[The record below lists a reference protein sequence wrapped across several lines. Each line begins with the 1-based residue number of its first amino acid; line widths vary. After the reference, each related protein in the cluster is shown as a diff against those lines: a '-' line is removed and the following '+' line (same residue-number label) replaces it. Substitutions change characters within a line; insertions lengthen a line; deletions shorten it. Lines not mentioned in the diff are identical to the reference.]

1 MRTKSVL
8 LATVL
13 SLLAVGIILLLAA
26 CNGGGGGEESTG
38 DQTSPTEQETQ
49 APAEQ
54 ETQAPAETEEP
65 EEEVAGG
72 DIDPCALVTKEEVEA
87 AVGASVLEPQREDF
101 ANLFT
106 CSYNDPDTPIVRTVS
121 VNVIVAEREDQAR
134 DSYEMFKD
142 LAPDAEAVA
151 GIGDEAFWDSVVKGL
166 DVRLEVLKGKYDISI
181 KIDLSPDGGDA
192 LAIAKELAA
201 KLLGRLP

>member
-1 MRTKSVL
+1 MRAKSVL

-38 DQTSPTEQETQ
+38 DQTTPT
-49 APAEQ
+49 EQ

-72 DIDPCALVTKEEVEA
+72 DIDPCALVTKEEVETA
-87 AVGASVLEPQREDF
+87 IGVSVTEPVREDV

-106 CSYNDPDTPIVRTVS
+106 CSYKDLETSIYEVVGVS
-121 VNVIVAEREDQAR
+121 VFVAEREDDAR
-134 DSYEMFKD
+134 DLYEMAKNN
-142 LAPDAEAVA
+142 AADAETVA
-151 GIGDEAFWDSVVKGL
+151 GIGDEASWDSILNG
-166 DVRLEVLKGKYDISI
+166 LEVLKGKYNIR
-181 KIDLSPDGGDA
+181 IDVSPDGWDT

-201 KLLGRLP
+201 KALGRLP

>member
-1 MRTKSVL
+1 MRAKSVL

-13 SLLAVGIILLLAA
+13 SLLSVGIILLLAA

-38 DQTSPTEQETQ
+38 DQTTPTEQETQ
-49 APAEQ
+49 APAE
-54 ETQAPAETEEP
+54 TPKPA
-65 EEEVAGG
+65 VGA
-72 DIDPCALVTKEEVEA
+72 IDPCALVTKEEVET
-87 AVGASVLEPQREDF
+87 AVGASVLEPQREDS

-121 VNVIVAEREDQAR
+121 VNVIVAEHEDDAR
-134 DSYEMFKD
+134 DLYEMFKD

-151 GIGDEAFWDSVVKGL
+151 GIGDEAFWDSIVKGL

>member
-1 MRTKSVL
+1 MRAKSVL

-38 DQTSPTEQETQ
+38 DQTTPTEL
-49 APAEQ
+49 

-72 DIDPCALVTKEEVEA
+72 DIDPCALVTKEEVETA
-87 AVGASVLEPQREDF
+87 IGVSVTEPVREDV

-106 CSYNDPDTPIVRTVS
+106 CSYKDLETSIYEVVGVS
-121 VNVIVAEREDQAR
+121 VFVAEREDDAR
-134 DSYEMFKD
+134 DLYEMAKNN
-142 LAPDAEAVA
+142 AADAETVA
-151 GIGDEAFWDSVVKGL
+151 GIGDEASWDSILNG
-166 DVRLEVLKGKYDISI
+166 LEVLKGKYNIR
-181 KIDLSPDGGDA
+181 IDVSPDGWDT

-201 KLLGRLP
+201 KALGRLP